1 MKSFVYKKEKCFELA
16 EREKPKIKNDD
27 DVLLSVP
34 YCGIC
39 GTDIGIF
46 HGHHPANVGIV
57 LGHEYCGTVTDAG
70 NKVSH
75 LKKGDKVV
83 VDPNLKCGV
92 CFYCR
97 NGLSSQCEWM
107 AAGTTLG
114 IFNDGGLAP
123 FNLVPANALFK
134 VPDDMNMRDAAIVE
148 PLSCV
153 LNGVKT
159 ASIQPED
166 TVLIIGAGPI
176 GTLFIDVVSNIAS
189 RVIVSEKDA
198 WRRNHSDFYTKHV
211 FDPSDG
217 KLVQRV
223 HEVTNG
229 LGCDVVI
236 EATGYCFEDALSCVK
251 KRGKII
257 LFGMNQ
263 KVQVNFKP
271 YDITRNEIRIF
282 GSYIQD
288 ATFDPAIQMLYHNKV
303 NVNHYV
309 THEIPLEK
317 ISEAFLAL
325 GLDLSSGKP
334 AKAEAIKV
342 LVKNPVA
349 E

>member
-1 MKSFVYKKEKCFELA
+1 MRAFVYKKEKCFELA
-16 EREKPKIKNDD
+16 ERKKPQVKNDN
-27 DVLLSVP
+27 DVLLRVP

-46 HGHHPANVGIV
+46 QGHHPANKSIV
-57 LGHEYCGTVTDAG
+57 LGHEYCGVVEDAG
-70 NKVSH
+70 DGVTH

-97 NGLSSQCEWM
+97 NGLSSQCKWM
-107 AAGTTLG
+107 ATGTTLG

-123 FNLVPANALFK
+123 YNVAPAGALYK
-134 VPDDMNMRDAAIVE
+134 IPDDMNMRDAAIVE

-159 ASIQPED
+159 AGIQPED

-176 GTLFIDVVSNIAS
+176 GTLFIDVVARIAS
-189 RVIVSEKDA
+189 RVVVSEKDA
-198 WRRNHSDFYTKHV
+198 WRRSHSEFYTKHV

-217 KLVQRV
+217 KLKEKVR
-223 HEVTNG
+223 ELTNG

-236 EATGYCFEDALSCVK
+236 EATGYCFEDALACVK
-251 KRGKII
+251 KRGKVV

-263 KVQVNFKP
+263 NVQVNFKP
-271 YDITRNEIRIF
+271 YDITRNEIRVF

-288 ATFDPAIQMLYHNKV
+288 STFDPAIQMLHHGRV
-303 NVNHYV
+303 NLNHYV
-309 THEIPLEK
+309 THELPLEK
-317 ISEAFLAL
+317 IGDAFLAL
-325 GLDLSSGKP
+325 GLDLSTGKP
-334 AKAEAIKV
+334 VKAEAIKI
-342 LVKNPVA
+342 LVKLS
-349 E
+349 